1 MLKKFTII
9 GLFAC
14 FLLAVN
20 SFAQEKSSVKQTTGN
35 IVSNPVSYGIVVD
48 NSGSY
53 RMLLERI
60 VETVK
65 DVVEENKTVDETFLV
80 RFVDSEKIRLA
91 HDFTNSKTQIR
102 DAAEEMYIEGGLT
115 AILDAVDFS
124 AKYLAG
130 NAAGADSNRRKI
142 LILITDGDDR
152 QSKTKIEEVLKFLKS
167 EKIRVYAIGLSD
179 EKVSTK
185 ILDKLAK
192 ETNGKVYTPKNR
204 DETKNVIKEL
214 AAAMR
219 GQ

>member
-9 GLFAC
+9 GFVT
-14 FLLAVN
+14 FLLVAN
-20 SFAQEKSSVKQTTGN
+20 SFAQEKSAVKQAADN

-65 DVVEENKTVDETFLV
+65 DIVEENKTVDETFLV

-91 HDFTNSKTQIR
+91 QDLTNSKTQIQ

-124 AKYLAG
+124 AKYLAEH
-130 NAAGADSNRRKI
+130 AAGAADSNRRKI

-179 EKVSTK
+179 EKVFTK

-192 ETNGKVYTPKNR
+192 ETSGKIYTPKNR
-204 DETKNVIKEL
+204 AETKIVVKEL

-219 GQ
+219 GL